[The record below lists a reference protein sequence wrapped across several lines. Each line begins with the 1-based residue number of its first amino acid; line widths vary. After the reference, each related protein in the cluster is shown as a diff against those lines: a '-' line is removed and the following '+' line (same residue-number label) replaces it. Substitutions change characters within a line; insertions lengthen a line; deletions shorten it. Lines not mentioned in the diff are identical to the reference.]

1 MNQFK
6 RRISKIVTVGK
17 LPVGGGF
24 PVSVQS
30 MTTPHTTDLAAMKRQ
45 IQALEAAGCQL
56 IRMTVSDD
64 AAAFVLPEIK
74 KMMTVPLVAD
84 IHFDYRLALK
94 AIDAGAD
101 KIRINPG
108 NIGSKDR
115 IQAVL
120 KAARSAKI
128 PIRIGVNAGS
138 LEKELLEQYGHPSA
152 EAMVASATRHIQI
165 CEEFGFEDIVVALK
179 ASNVALMIAA
189 NRLFAEQS
197 NYPLHLGVT
206 EAGPP
211 WQGTIKSAIGIG
223 TLLAEGIGD
232 TIRVS
237 LTDNPVQE
245 VHAGFEIL
253 KSLDLI
259 KKGVTI
265 ISCPTCGRADV
276 DIFGIVTALENRIKH
291 IQTPMT
297 VAVMG
302 CAVNGPGEAREA
314 DLGVAGGKKS
324 FLLFK
329 KGAII
334 AKIPESQVL
343 ERLLEEIE
351 HLSESKEE
359 ISS

>member
-1 MNQFK
+1 MSQFK
-6 RRISKIVTVGK
+6 RRISRIVSVGK
-17 LPVGGGF
+17 LPIGGGF

-30 MTTPHTTDLAAMKRQ
+30 MTTPHTTDLVAIKQQ
-45 IQALEAAGCQL
+45 IQALEDAGCQL
-56 IRMTVSDD
+56 IRVTVSDE
-64 AAAFVLPEIK
+64 AAALALPEIK
-74 KMMTVPLVAD
+74 KIMSVPLVAD

-108 NIGSKDR
+108 NIGTKDR

-120 KAARSAKI
+120 TAAKSANI

-138 LEKELLEQYGHPSA
+138 LEKEYLAQYGHPTA
-152 EAMVASATRHIQI
+152 EAMVASAARHIRI
-165 CEEFGFEDIVVALK
+165 CEDVGFEDIIVALK
-179 ASNVALMIAA
+179 ASTVALMIAA
-189 NRLFAEQS
+189 NRLFAEKYD
-197 NYPLHLGVT
+197 YPLHLGVT

-237 LTDNPVQE
+237 LTEDPVQE
-245 VHAGFEIL
+245 VHTGFEIL

-259 KKGVTI
+259 KKGITI
-265 ISCPTCGRADV
+265 ISCPTCGRTDV
-276 DIFGIVTALENRIKH
+276 DIFGIVTALESRVKH
-291 IQTPMT
+291 IQKPLT

-343 ERLLEEIE
+343 DRLLEEIE
-351 HLSESKEE
+351 RLSESKEE
-359 ISS
+359 IAS

>member
-1 MNQFK
+1 MSQYN

-17 LPVGGGF
+17 LPIGGGF

-30 MTTPHTTDLAAMKRQ
+30 MTTPHTADIAAIKRQ
-45 IQALEAAGCQL
+45 IHDLETAGCQL
-56 IRMTVSDD
+56 IRVTVSDE
-64 AAAFVLPEIK
+64 AAARALPEIRK
-74 KMMTVPLVAD
+74 AMTVPLVAD

-94 AIDAGAD
+94 AIDAGVD

-108 NIGSKDR
+108 NIGNKER

-138 LEKELLEQYGHPSA
+138 LEKELLEKYGHPNA
-152 EAMVASATRHIQI
+152 EAMVASAARHIQI
-165 CEEFGFEDIVVALK
+165 CEDFGFEDIIVALK
-179 ASNVALMIAA
+179 ASNVSLMIAA
-189 NRLFAEQS
+189 NRLFTEKYD
-197 NYPLHLGVT
+197 YPLHLGVT

-237 LTDNPVQE
+237 LTDDPVQE
-245 VHAGFEIL
+245 VQTGFEIL

-259 KKGVTI
+259 KKGITI

-276 DIFGIVTALENRIKH
+276 DIIGIVADLESRVKH
-291 IQTPMT
+291 IQQPMT

-329 KGAII
+329 KGEII
-334 AKIPESQVL
+334 AKIPESQVVD
-343 ERLLEEIE
+343 RLLEEIKR
-351 HLSESKEE
+351 LSESKEE
-359 ISS
+359 IS

>member
-1 MNQFK
+1 MSQFN

-17 LPVGGGF
+17 LPIGGGF

-30 MTTPHTTDLAAMKRQ
+30 MITPHTADIAAIKRQ
-45 IQALEAAGCQL
+45 IHDLETAGCQL
-56 IRMTVSDD
+56 IRVTVSDETD
-64 AAAFVLPEIK
+64 ARALPEIRK
-74 KMMTVPLVAD
+74 AMTVPLVAD

-108 NIGSKDR
+108 NIGNKDR

-138 LEKELLEQYGHPSA
+138 LEKELLEKYGHPNA
-152 EAMVASATRHIQI
+152 EAMVASAARHIQI
-165 CEEFGFEDIVVALK
+165 CEDFGFEDIIVALK
-179 ASNVALMIAA
+179 ASNVSLMIAA
-189 NRLFAEQS
+189 NRLFTEKYD
-197 NYPLHLGVT
+197 YPLHLGVT

-237 LTDNPVQE
+237 LTDDPVQE
-245 VHAGFEIL
+245 VQTGFEIL

-259 KKGVTI
+259 KKGITI

-276 DIFGIVTALENRIKH
+276 DIIGIVADLESRVKH
-291 IQTPMT
+291 IQKPMT

-329 KGAII
+329 KGEII
-334 AKIPESQVL
+334 AKIPESQVVD
-343 ERLLEEIE
+343 RLLEEIKR
-351 HLSESKEE
+351 LSESKEE
-359 ISS
+359 IS